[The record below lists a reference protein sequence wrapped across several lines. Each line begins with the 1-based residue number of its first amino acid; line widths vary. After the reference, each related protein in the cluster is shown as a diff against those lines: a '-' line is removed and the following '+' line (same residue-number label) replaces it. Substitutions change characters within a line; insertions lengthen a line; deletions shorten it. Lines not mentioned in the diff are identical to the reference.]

1 MQLTDADQRIL
12 AGEDGPVRQKA
23 MELIVRYGR
32 IIDAEELCSVT
43 WADLF
48 CGCHAYLEVARSS
61 DFDRVF
67 STMALC
73 TPDLVRLE
81 TMAPGCV
88 CYSGVEADC
97 TEVPEAMVLSPDQQA
112 QNLAFLARFVAA
124 GVVLSGNC
132 IPYLT
137 GFIPLMGEH
146 FVSCESS
153 AVLFMNSMWGARGN
167 GDGIEASFCA
177 AICGRTPLAG
187 KHLAA
192 NRRGTTV
199 VEITTK
205 PTSVHDWDL
214 LGHTIGTRLAAH
226 AVPVLHGGFARPNAI
241 QLKSFFAALA
251 CSAGT
256 EMCHLVGISPEAPDL
271 ATAMAKTSGS
281 PPPGTDILI
290 GLKEVELTLGQLNGH
305 DRQKIDYISLG
316 CPHYHIDELRRV
328 AGFLAGKKIH
338 PDTRVDIW
346 TTGPFKYMAERCGY
360 AQTIAAAGANLLTGS
375 CPSSRG
381 YPEPYRTVAYDSA
394 KQRYAANQETD
405 AKLFYGSRQECLAS
419 AISGRWEGRG

>member
-1 MQLTDADQRIL
+1 MKLIDSDKRIL
-12 AGEDGPVRQKA
+12 DGREGPVRQKA
-23 MELIVRYGR
+23 MELIVRYGKV
-32 IIDAEELCSVT
+32 IDAEELCSVT

-48 CGCHAYLEVARSS
+48 CGCHAYLDVARST

-67 STMALC
+67 STMSLC
-73 TPDLVRLE
+73 TPDLVQLE
-81 TMAPGCV
+81 SMDSHCV

-97 TEVPEAMVLSPDQQA
+97 TEVPDEMILGPDKKALNLDFLS
-112 QNLAFLARFVAA
+112 RFVAA

-177 AICGRTPLAG
+177 AICGRTPMAG
-187 KHLAA
+187 KHLAE
-192 NRRGTTV
+192 NRKGTV
-199 VEITTK
+199 AVQLE
-205 PTSVHDWDL
+205 TSPETIHDWDV
-214 LGHTIGTRLAAH
+214 LGHTIGTRLAPH
-226 AVPVLHGGFARPNAI
+226 ALPVLTGIFPRPNAI

-256 EMCHLVGISPEAPDL
+256 EMCHLVGISPEAPDFK
-271 ATAMAKTSGS
+271 TA
-281 PPPGTDILI
+281 I
-290 GLKEVELTLGQLNGH
+290 GKAASYDTLVITADDVRSTIGQLNGF
-305 DRQKIDYISLG
+305 DRQKIDYITLG

-328 AGFLAGKKIH
+328 AAFLDGKTIH
-338 PDTRVDIW
+338 PDTRVEIW

-360 AQTIAAAGANLLTGS
+360 AQVMENAGAHLLTGS

-381 YPEPYRTVAYDSA
+381 YAKEYKTVAYDSA
-394 KQRYAANQETD
+394 KQRYAANQETE

-419 AISGRWEGRG
+419 AISGYWEGQS

>member
-1 MQLTDADQRIL
+1 MHLTDSDQKVL
-12 AGEDGPVRQKA
+12 DGREGLVRQKA
-23 MELIVRYGR
+23 LELIVRYGN
-32 IIDAEELCSVT
+32 IIGAEQLCSVT

-48 CGCHAYLEVARSS
+48 CGCHSYLDVAQST

-67 STMALC
+67 STMSLC
-73 TPDLVRLE
+73 TPELVRLDK
-81 TMAPGCV
+81 MDPYCV

-97 TEVPEAMVLSPDQQA
+97 TEVPDEMLLSPA
-112 QNLAFLARFVAA
+112 KKALNLDFLSRFVAA

-137 GFIPLMGEH
+137 GFIPMMGEH

-177 AICGRTPLAG
+177 AICGRTPMAG
-187 KHLAA
+187 KHLLI
-192 NRRGTTV
+192 NRKGTV
-199 VEITTK
+199 VVQLKTAPQTI
-205 PTSVHDWDL
+205 HDWDV
-214 LGHTIGTRLAAH
+214 LGHTLGMQLAPH
-226 AVPVLHGGFARPNAI
+226 AVPVLSGDFPRPNAI

-256 EMCHLVGISPEAPDL
+256 EMCHLAGISPEAPDL
-271 ATAMAKTSGS
+271 PKAMGTEGPYNSLTITADDIEATIT
-281 PPPGTDILI
+281 
-290 GLKEVELTLGQLNGH
+290 QFNGY
-305 DRQKIDYISLG
+305 DRQKIDYITLG

-328 AGFLAGKKIH
+328 AAFLDGKIIH
-338 PDTRVDIW
+338 RDTRVDIW

-360 AQTIAAAGANLLTGS
+360 ARIIKQAGAHLLTGS

-381 YPEPYRTVAYDSA
+381 YTGEYRTVAYDSA
-394 KQRYAANQETD
+394 KQRYSANQETE
-405 AKLFYGSRQECLAS
+405 AKLFYGSRAECLAS
-419 AISGRWEGRG
+419 AISGFWEGRS